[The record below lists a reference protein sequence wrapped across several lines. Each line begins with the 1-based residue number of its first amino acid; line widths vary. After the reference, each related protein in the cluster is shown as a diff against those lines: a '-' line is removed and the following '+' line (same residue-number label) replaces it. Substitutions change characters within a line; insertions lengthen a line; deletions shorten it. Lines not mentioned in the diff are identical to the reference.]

1 MNRMEHH
8 TRWSQV
14 DTVAIERAKGIFVC
28 VCVLSTV
35 LLNEHPRL
43 FFLQIAFSEDTDYT
57 PRPTFAASTPC
68 PCTRFKIY
76 HYVLVGGQHLSSAK
90 LTAAPSSTP
99 PERCQG
105 TLNSLEMDSGA
116 GQVRQMP
123 RGQSEPGV
131 TWGPRGAIKD

>member
-68 PCTRFKIY
+68 PCTRLK
-76 HYVLVGGQHLSSAK
+76 
-90 LTAAPSSTP
+90 STIM
-99 PERCQG
+99 
-105 TLNSLEMDSGA
+105 SWSGA
-116 GQVRQMP
+116 NTAHPQNLQLLP
-123 RGQSEPGV
+123 PLLPLKGV
-131 TWGPRGAIKD
+131 KVP